1 VIVVIAEHLHAS
13 AVVRLLLLQLLI
25 SAAAGTHV
33 DVGALQY
40 DRKKE
45 STGSL
50 GRVAP
55 PPAVPQQAL
64 QQQTLLELELL
75 QLVQFC
81 VMGARRHFLALRRR
95 HTVFA
100 VVRIV
105 IAVRRKLPLIELHPG
120 NAANDDHRTRGQP
133 KGCQQTLW
141 KRVLILF
148 ELIGMIFKTIRP
160 VGTLFK

>member
-1 VIVVIAEHLHAS
+1 VTVVIAKHLHAS
-13 AVVRLLLLQLLI
+13 AVHRLLLLVAAV
-25 SAAAGTHV
+25 STAAGTHV

-75 QLVQFC
+75 QLVQLC
-81 VMGARRHFLALRRR
+81 EMGARRHFIALRRR
-95 HTVFA
+95 HTMFA

-105 IAVRRKLPLIELHPG
+105 IAVRRRLPLIELHPG
-120 NAANDDHRTRGQP
+120 NAANDDHGTSGQP
-133 KGCQQTLW
+133 KGRQQTL
-141 KRVLILF
+141 
-148 ELIGMIFKTIRP
+148 
-160 VGTLFK
+160 